1 MHGCGGKALILRSH
15 SQSAPARAQVRH
27 WRQGRHE
34 HLRLPDTADTVVGQP
49 VDQLLGRS
57 RVRSD
62 RPAAPA
68 AAVGQV
74 QQAQEECREEEEE
87 VGEEVLC
94 LELCEKDGIAGPAH
108 TQRLCA

>member
-1 MHGCGGKALILRSH
+1 M
-15 SQSAPARAQVRH
+15 ARD
-27 WRQGRHE
+27 
-34 HLRLPDTADTVVGQP
+34 DT
-49 VDQLLGRS
+49 LKLGTF
-57 RVRSD
+57 VYTFGFH
-62 RPAAPA
+62 PAAWLHPGSDVKGANDISHLAKVAKISEAAKLDFMFFADSPA